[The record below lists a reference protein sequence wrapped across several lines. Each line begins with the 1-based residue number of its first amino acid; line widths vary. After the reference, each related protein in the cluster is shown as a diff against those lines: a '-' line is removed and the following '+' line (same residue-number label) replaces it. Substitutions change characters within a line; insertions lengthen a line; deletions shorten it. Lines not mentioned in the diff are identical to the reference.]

1 MQEDSAFPSSPFNV
15 GFSGTKRERA
25 SGCVYKIEGED
36 GRGSMEQLMEKRNL
50 ETAEGRSG
58 LLCTD
63 SIAFHVFMS
72 KLANDISSLLSN
84 SDIEGV

>member
-58 LLCTD
+58 LSCKE
-63 SIAFHVFMS
+63 SIAVATAFSRFH
-72 KLANDISSLLSN
+72 DEISYQYFFL
-84 SDIEGV
+84 GVKQ